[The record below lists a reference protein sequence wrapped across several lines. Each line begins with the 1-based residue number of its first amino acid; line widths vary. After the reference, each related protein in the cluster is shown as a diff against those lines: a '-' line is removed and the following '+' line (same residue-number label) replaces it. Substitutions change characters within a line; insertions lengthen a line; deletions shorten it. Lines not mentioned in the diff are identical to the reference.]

1 MADKSTPEG
10 ERIAKVL
17 SRRGVASRREAE
29 RLIEAGEVKVN
40 GKTITSPALNV
51 TAGDR
56 ITISGHPLPA
66 EEPAR
71 LWLYYKPE
79 GLVTSA
85 ADEKGRDT
93 VFDHLPEDM
102 PRVMSVGRLDLNS
115 EGLLLLTNDGALKR
129 RLELPSTG
137 WLRKYRVRVNGT
149 PTDPDLEP
157 LRKGITVEGERFQ
170 PMQVVLDRV
179 QGANAWL
186 TVGLREGKNREIR
199 RAMSAIGL
207 YVNRL
212 IRVSYGPFRLGELE
226 PGQVE
231 EVRQKVLRDQLGE
244 GGATDPDDS
253 APRKTAGRKPAPRKD
268 APRKDAPQKD
278 APREAPARKPAGT
291 GRLAPGEALK
301 RLSQSWQ
308 KATAPASR
316 RTSDDAPEKDS
327 RSRPTTR
334 SAKPASSDTPR
345 TSSTR
350 RSDPAEGSPRTSSR
364 STKPAASETTPRSPR
379 TFSTR
384 RSDAGDNP
392 SRSTSRTT
400 KPAASDTAPRSP
412 RASSTRRGDAAETT
426 PRHTSRSTKPAPS
439 DAATRAPSSRRSD
452 AAEGSTRNTSRTT
465 KPAAS
470 DTTPRSPRTSSTRRS
485 DAGDGPGR
493 TTSRSTKP
501 AASDTTPRTSR
512 PPSTRGDGPTRPR
525 PGGTSPGKPRPSG
538 PGRPGR
544 GPKRG
549 E

>member
-244 GGATDPDDS
+244 GGATDADDS

-278 APREAPARKPAGT
+278 APRETPARKPAGT
-291 GRLAPGEALK
+291 GRPAPGEALK

-308 KATAPASR
+308 KATTPASR
-316 RTSDDAPEKDS
+316 RTPDDAPEKDS
-327 RSRPTTR
+327 RSRPPSR
-334 SAKPASSDTPR
+334 SAKPASSDAPR

-350 RSDPAEGSPRTSSR
+350 RPDPAEGPSRTSSR
-364 STKPAASETTPRSPR
+364 GTKPAASDTAPRSPR

-384 RSDAGDNP
+384 RSDAGDSP
-392 SRSTSRTT
+392 SRSTSRTN

-412 RASSTRRGDAAETT
+412 RSPSTRRSDAAETA
-426 PRHTSRSTKPAPS
+426 PRTSSRSAKPAPS
-439 DAATRAPSSRRSD
+439 DAATRASSSRRSD
-452 AAEGSTRNTSRTT
+452 AAEGSKRTTSRAT

-470 DTTPRSPRTSSTRRS
+470 ETTPRTPRASSTRRP
-485 DAGDGPGR
+485 DAGDGPAR
-493 TTSRSTKP
+493 STSRSTKP
-501 AASDTTPRTSR
+501 AASDAAPRTSR
-512 PPSTRGDGPTRPR
+512 PPSTRSDGPARPR
-525 PGGTSPGKPRPSG
+525 PGGTSQGKPRPSG